1 MAVAAALDEEPRNT
15 DWRHAINEPNTRR
28 HPLVSPSSTILG
40 RTAVV
45 AAMSLV
51 AVMVL
56 GVILT
61 SWRPAGPASG
71 ATVPTNSS
79 VQGIT
84 VNGTGKVTIKPDLA
98 TITIGVQA
106 QAPSAADAQAKA
118 SAAMVKV
125 VDAIK
130 GKGIA
135 EADIAT
141 QWVSLEP
148 QYNYK
153 SDGSTPP
160 TVIGYVSNQTVS
172 VKVRDLT
179 RVGPV
184 IDTTVSAGANQV
196 SGISFSVADPAAA
209 ASQARAAAIADAKAR
224 ATELAN
230 AAGVT
235 LGTAT
240 MITEVSAP
248 GPIPYDYRMA
258 APAADAA
265 GTPILPGTT
274 EVQVDVEVTYAI
286 E

>member
-1 MAVAAALDEEPRNT
+1 
-15 DWRHAINEPNTRR
+15 
-28 HPLVSPSSTILG
+28 VSPSRIILG

-45 AAMSLV
+45 AATSLV

-56 GVILT
+56 GVMLT
-61 SWRPAGPASG
+61 SWRPAGPSSA

-84 VNGTGKVTIKPDLA
+84 VNGTGTVTIKPDLA

-106 QAPSAADAQAKA
+106 QAPSAADAQGIA
-118 SAAMVKV
+118 SAAMAKV

-130 GKGIA
+130 GNGIA

-153 SDGSTPP
+153 NDGSTP

-172 VKVRDLT
+172 VKVRDLA

-184 IDTTVSAGANQV
+184 IDTAVAAGANQV
-196 SGISFSVADPAAA
+196 SGISFSVADPSAA
-209 ASQARAAAIADAKAR
+209 ASQARATAIADAKAR

-235 LGTAT
+235 LGAAT

-248 GPIPYDYRMA
+248 GPIPYEYRAA
-258 APAADAA
+258 APAADGA

-286 E
+286 G

>member
-1 MAVAAALDEEPRNT
+1 M
-15 DWRHAINEPNTRR
+15 
-28 HPLVSPSSTILG
+28 SSSRTILG
-40 RTAVV
+40 RTAAV
-45 AAMSLV
+45 ATVSLV

-61 SWRPAGPASG
+61 SWRPAGPARA

-79 VQGIT
+79 IQGIT
-84 VNGTGKVTIKPDLA
+84 VNGTGKVTVKPDLA
-98 TITIGVQA
+98 TLTIGVQA

-118 SAAMVKV
+118 SAAMAKV
-125 VDAIK
+125 VEAIK
-130 GKGIA
+130 GNGIA

-153 SDGSTPP
+153 SDGSNP

-172 VKVRDLT
+172 VKVRDLAK
-179 RVGPV
+179 VGPV
-184 IDTTVSAGANQV
+184 IDTAVAAVANQV

-209 ASQARAAAIADAKAR
+209 ASQARAAAIADAKTR

-230 AAGVT
+230 AAGVS
-235 LGTAT
+235 LGAAT

-248 GPIPYDYRMA
+248 GPIPYEYRTA
-258 APAADAA
+258 APAADGA

-274 EVQVDVEVTYAI
+274 EIQVDVEVTFAI
-286 E
+286 D